1 MKTPLGKGIFLVA
14 NPSLRDHNFRQT
26 VILLCEHGEEGA
38 LGVVVNRPT
47 KINITEVLPQI
58 PILEGQ
64 KHMVFSGGPVQRN
77 HLLILYRTPE
87 EPENTHHVFNGV
99 YLGGNM
105 TALEEIVK
113 NPFSPDNFRAF
124 MGYSGWAPGQLEN
137 EMESGSWLTL
147 PADSSFMFDWD
158 HTRVW
163 TDILQSLGT
172 QYQIYRDMPIDP
184 QMN

>member
-14 NPSLRDHNFRQT
+14 TPSLRDHNFRQT

-105 TALEEIVK
+105 PALEEIVK

>member
-14 NPSLRDHNFRQT
+14 TPSLRDHNFRQT

-38 LGVVVNRPT
+38 LGVIVNRPT

>member
-14 NPSLRDHNFRQT
+14 TPSLRDHNFRQT

>member
-1 MKTPLGKGIFLVA
+1 MNTPLENGIFLVA
-14 NPSLRDHNFRQT
+14 TPSLRDPHFRQT
-26 VILLCEHGEEGA
+26 VILLCEHGKDGA

-47 KINITEVLPQI
+47 KINITEVLPQV

-77 HLLILYRTPE
+77 HLLILYQTPE
-87 EPENTHHVFNGV
+87 EPENTHHVFNGG

-105 TALEEIVK
+105 PALEEIVK

>member
-1 MKTPLGKGIFLVA
+1 
-14 NPSLRDHNFRQT
+14 
-26 VILLCEHGEEGA
+26 
-38 LGVVVNRPT
+38 
-47 KINITEVLPQI
+47 
-58 PILEGQ
+58 
-64 KHMVFSGGPVQRN
+64 
-77 HLLILYRTPE
+77 
-87 EPENTHHVFNGV
+87 
-99 YLGGNM
+99 
-105 TALEEIVK
+105 
-113 NPFSPDNFRAF
+113 

-137 EMESGSWLTL
+137 EMKSGSWLTL